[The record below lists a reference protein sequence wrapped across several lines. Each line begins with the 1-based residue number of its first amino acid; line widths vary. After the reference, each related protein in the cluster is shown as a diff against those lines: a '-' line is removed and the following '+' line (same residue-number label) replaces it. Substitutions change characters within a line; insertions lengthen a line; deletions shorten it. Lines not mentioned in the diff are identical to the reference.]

1 MLSIALSASI
11 LDARSMYRRCILL
24 NSIAF
29 SIAASRD
36 RVAAHGV
43 LIILLTWAA
52 RPRRFF
58 RRSRVRTVANLQTKP
73 HVIGQQRARA
83 GPSRGRVWRR
93 LVGCISRS
101 ESAIAS
107 REIRNYYLEAN
118 YYSFQRFLLRSSS
131 PLSLSL
137 SLSLSFSLANRED
150 IENGEHRA
158 ARRRAGRGVARGSG
172 QGSSARKNQPRGRGE
187 IG

>member
-1 MLSIALSASI
+1 VPSSAIKMSSPFHMLSIALSASI

-36 RVAAHGV
+36 RLAAHGV

-83 GPSRGRVWRR
+83 EPSRGRVWRR

-107 REIRNYYLEAN
+107 REI
-118 YYSFQRFLLRSSS
+118 
-131 PLSLSL
+131 LSL

>member
-1 MLSIALSASI
+1 VPSSAIKMSSPFHMLSIALSASI

-36 RVAAHGV
+36 RLAAHGV

-118 YYSFQRFLLRSSS
+118 
-131 PLSLSL
+131 LSL